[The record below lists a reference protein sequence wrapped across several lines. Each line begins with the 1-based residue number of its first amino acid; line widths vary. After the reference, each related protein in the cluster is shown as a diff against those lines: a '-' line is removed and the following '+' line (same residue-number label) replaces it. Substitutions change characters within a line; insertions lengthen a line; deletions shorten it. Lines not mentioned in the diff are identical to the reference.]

1 MGNCDGLGIVH
12 RVRESAAWSPGGAML
27 TECGRLIDP
36 DSPETDDV
44 DPCPVCFPA
53 DVAVPT

>member
-1 MGNCDGLGIVH
+1 M
-12 RVRESAAWSPGGAML
+12 RESAAWSPGGAML